1 VELSW
6 ATFVLEIINFLVLV
20 WILKRFLYKPVLEAI
35 AQRKA
40 LIEKN
45 LADAKAQQSEAR
57 ALEQQFQ
64 KRLGDWESEKEKL
77 RAGLTEEIAARRAQL
92 TAALD
97 DTLKQERDKARV
109 LEERRLNELRT
120 GAEAAGTAAGV
131 QFTARLLDRAAGPE
145 LEARLIALTL
155 EDLKSLPA
163 DHMETLRAAC
173 RHAALL
179 IKVTSAFAI
188 GGAQRD
194 SIEQGLKKL
203 TQDNASVQFG
213 EDSRLRAGL
222 RISIGPWVL
231 RANLADELEFFAHG
245 LAHERDR

>member
-1 VELSW
+1 
-6 ATFVLEIINFLVLV
+6 
-20 WILKRFLYKPVLEAI
+20 
-35 AQRKA
+35 
-40 LIEKN
+40 
-45 LADAKAQQSEAR
+45 
-57 ALEQQFQ
+57 
-64 KRLGDWESEKEKL
+64 
-77 RAGLTEEIAARRAQL
+77 
-92 TAALD
+92 
-97 DTLKQERDKARV
+97 
-109 LEERRLNELRT
+109 
-120 GAEAAGTAAGV
+120 
-131 QFTARLLDRAAGPE
+131 
-145 LEARLIALTL
+145 TL

-245 LAHERDR
+245 LAQERDR